1 MSHVFVSYSRKDVE
15 FVEMLRQRLRDA
27 DLDVWTDSGVRP
39 GNDWRTEIDDAIRNA
54 FVVLI
59 VVTPAARVSEYVA
72 YEWAFALGAGIKVIP
87 MIVEATPLHPRLE
100 FLQHVVFSGDPDKG
114 YPWEKLIEGLQQIKQ
129 DTHSPTM
136 PGHNKMPG
144 LPDFGTARLNAPGV
158 WLITQRGPQ
167 PDQRWN
173 LNKEMVTIGR
183 EITNDIVINDQQV
196 SRRHVRFVR
205 ITRGIVP
212 NFSIEDLGS
221 SNGTFVNQE
230 RLVQGTKA
238 LKDGDVIQ
246 LGDTVVLSYKLI
258 IE

>member
-1 MSHVFVSYSRKDVE
+1 MSHVFVSYSRKDAE
-15 FVEMLRQRLRDA
+15 FVEMLRQHLRDA
-27 DLDVWTDSGVRP
+27 SFEVWTDSSGVRP

-54 FVVLI
+54 FVVLV
-59 VVTPAARVSEYVA
+59 VVTPAARVSEYVT

-100 FLQHVVFSGDPDKG
+100 FLQHLEFSSSSEEG
-114 YPWEKLIEGLQQIKQ
+114 YPWEKLFEGLRHIKQ
-129 DTHSPTM
+129 DARSATL
-136 PGHNKMPG
+136 PGPKIG

-167 PDQRWN
+167 PEQRWN
-173 LNKEMVTIGR
+173 LNKELVTVGR

-205 ITRGIVP
+205 TSRGVIP
-212 NFSIEDLGS
+212 NFAIEDLGS

-230 RLVQGTKA
+230 RLHGSKP

-246 LGDTVVLSYKLI
+246 LGDTVILSYKLI

>member
-1 MSHVFVSYSRKDVE
+1 MSHVFVSYSRKDAE

-27 DLDVWTDSGVRP
+27 NFEVWTDSGVRP
-39 GNDWRTEIDDAIRNA
+39 GNDWRTEIDDAIRDA
-54 FVVLI
+54 FVVLV
-59 VVTPAARVSEYVA
+59 VVTPAARVSEYVT

-87 MIVEATPLHPRLE
+87 MILQATPLHPRLE
-100 FLQHVVFSGDPDKG
+100 FLQHLEFSGDSEES
-114 YPWEKLIEGLQQIKQ
+114 YPWEKLMDGLGSIKQ
-129 DTHSPTM
+129 DTRTPTL
-136 PGHNKMPG
+136 PGPKIG

-173 LNKEMVTIGR
+173 LNKDMVTIGR

-205 ITRGIVP
+205 ITKGIVP
-212 NFSIEDLGS
+212 NFAIEDLGS

-230 RLVQGTKA
+230 RLHGSIP

-246 LGDTVVLSYKLI
+246 LGDTVILSYKLI

>member
-1 MSHVFVSYSRKDVE
+1 MSHIFVSYSRKDVE
-15 FVEMLRQRLRDA
+15 FVEMLREKLREA
-27 DLDVWTDSGVRP
+27 NFEVWTDSGVRP
-39 GNDWRTEIDDAIRNA
+39 GNDWRTEIDDAIRGA
-54 FVVLI
+54 FVVLV

-87 MIVEATPLHPRLE
+87 MIVEAIPLHPRLE
-100 FLQHVVFSGDPDKG
+100 FLQHFEFSGSRDEG
-114 YPWEKLIEGLQQIKQ
+114 YPWDKLIEGLQQIKQ
-129 DTHSPTM
+129 DTRSPTL
-136 PGHNKMPG
+136 PGPKIG

-158 WLITQRGPQ
+158 WLITQHGPQ
-167 PDQRWN
+167 PEQRWN
-173 LNKEMVTIGR
+173 LNKDMVTVGR

-212 NFSIEDLGS
+212 NFAIEDLGS
-221 SNGTFVNQE
+221 SNGTFVNSE
-230 RLVQGTKA
+230 RLQGSKP

-246 LGDTVVLSYKLI
+246 LGDTVILAYKLI